1 MKTLVVLLGP
11 TAVGK
16 TELSIHLARH
26 LCTSIFNADSRQIY
40 RGLKIGTAAPLPKQ
54 MEEVKHFFV
63 GTLALDDYYSAARYE
78 EDVLSLLEKHF
89 QDHDTALLS
98 GGSMLYIDAV
108 CNGIDA
114 IPTVDNETRSL
125 MKERLEKEGL
135 ESLCKELRTVD
146 PDSFERVDHKNP
158 RRIVHALEIYHSSGH
173 TYSSFLQK
181 AKPQRPFRILKIG
194 LQRDRTE
201 LFDRINH
208 RVDQMMADGFLDE
221 ARSLFPQR
229 ELNALNTVGYKE
241 LFNHIAGE
249 WTLDMAMERIKKNTR
264 VYAKKQMTWFKRDS
278 TIHWFYPDDKDKILQ
293 FIDDQLH
300 AQ

>member
-1 MKTLVVLLGP
+1 MKTLIVLLGP

-16 TELSIHLARH
+16 TELSLHLARRFR
-26 LCTSIFNADSRQIY
+26 TPIFNADSRQIY
-40 RGLKIGTAAPLPKQ
+40 RGLNIGTAAPLPKQ
-54 MEEVKHFFV
+54 MEEVKHYFV
-63 GTLALDDYYSAARYE
+63 GTLALGDYYSAARYE

-108 CNGIDA
+108 CNGIDD
-114 IPTVDNETRSL
+114 IPTVDAETRRL

-135 ESLCKELRTVD
+135 ESLCEELRTID

-158 RRIVHALEIYHSSGH
+158 RRIVHALEIYHSSGR

-194 LQRDRTE
+194 LQRDRAD
-201 LFDRINH
+201 LFDRINR

-249 WTLDMAMERIKKNTR
+249 WTLDMAVERIKKNTR

-278 TIHWFYPDDKDKILQ
+278 AIHWFHPDDKDKILQ